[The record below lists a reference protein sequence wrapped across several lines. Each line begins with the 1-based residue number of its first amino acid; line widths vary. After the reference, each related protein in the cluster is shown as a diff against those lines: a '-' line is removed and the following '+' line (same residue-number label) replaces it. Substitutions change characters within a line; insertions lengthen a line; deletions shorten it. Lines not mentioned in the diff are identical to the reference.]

1 MLALG
6 MGTGGVREGGR
17 PPYFASLL
25 PSVVPHTEYNGP
37 NHITHRAG
45 QEGKK

>member
-1 MLALG
+1 

-17 PPYFASLL
+17 PPSGFASLL
-25 PSVVPHTEYNGP
+25 LPVVPQTEYNGP

-45 QEGKK
+45 QEGKN